1 MLFSIIIPCYNVEKY
16 LAECVDSILAQS
28 VDTFEVILVN
38 DGSKDTTGAICDA
51 YAARDARIRVI
62 HKENGGQSSA
72 RNMGTQ
78 IAKGDYFIYIDS
90 DDFIMDPDFLKKM
103 TEAAGK
109 NDIIFYK
116 HKKFDD
122 ETKQF
127 SPCAYSFAHLSSEA
141 SYYDT
146 LKAMI
151 AADAFFGMPWN
162 KCIRADVI
170 RENNIRFDESLT
182 GEDMDWIYYIILGS
196 CSLTTV
202 DEPFI
207 AYRQR
212 ANSVTSSLKIK
223 SLNDFVFILEKWY
236 EKAQSDDT
244 AQEQKEIMLASL
256 AKYYSNLLIMYT
268 RVKDKQKHAYD
279 KRLKKL
285 SVLLRHG
292 LSRRPRLVA
301 KIYKLAGFR
310 LTVTALKMLD
320 RVK

>member
-1 MLFSIIIPCYNVEKY
+1 MFFSIIIPCYNVENY
-16 LAECVDSILAQS
+16 LAACVDSILAQS

-51 YAARDARIRVI
+51 YAAKDSRIRVI

-72 RNMGTQ
+72 RNMGTA
-78 IAKGDYFIYIDS
+78 IAKGDYIIYIDS
-90 DDFIMDPDFLKKM
+90 DDFIMDRDFLKKM
-103 TEAAGK
+103 TEAAGE

-127 SPCAYSFAHLSSEA
+127 SPCAYSFASLSGEA

-162 KCIRADVI
+162 KCIRAGVI
-170 RENNIRFDESLT
+170 QENNIRFDESLSC
-182 GEDMDWIYYIILGS
+182 EDMDWIYYIILNS
-196 CSLTTV
+196 SSLKLV

-212 ANSVTSSLKIK
+212 ANSVTSAPKLK

-236 EKAQSDDT
+236 KKAESGDCT
-244 AQEQKEIMLASL
+244 EEQKQIMRASL
-256 AKYYSNLLIMYT
+256 AKYYSNLLILYT
-268 RVKDKQKHAYD
+268 RIKDKHKHDYD

-285 SVLLRHG
+285 SVLLKHG
-292 LSRRPRLVA
+292 LSKRPRLVA
-301 KIYKLAGFR
+301 KIYKIAGFK
-310 LTVTALKMLD
+310 LTTTALKVLD

>member
-28 VDTFEVILVN
+28 VESFEVILIN
-38 DGSKDTTGAICDA
+38 DGSKDNTGAICDA

-72 RNMGTQ
+72 RNMGTE

-103 TEAAGK
+103 VEAAGE

-127 SPCAYSFAHLSSEA
+127 SPCAYSFAQLGEA

-151 AADAFFGMPWN
+151 TADAFFGMPWN

-170 RENNIRFDESLT
+170 RENNIHFDESLT

-196 CSLTTV
+196 RSLTTV

-236 EKAQSDDT
+236 EKAQSDET
-244 AQEQKEIMLASL
+244 TQEQKEIMLASL

-268 RVKDKQKHAYD
+268 RVKDKHKHTYD

>member
-1 MLFSIIIPCYNVEKY
+1 MFSFIIPCYNVEKY

-28 VDTFEVILVN
+28 VADFEVILVN
-38 DGSKDTTGAICDA
+38 DGSKDNTGAICDA
-51 YAARDARIRVI
+51 YAAKDPRVKVI

-72 RNMGTQ
+72 RNMGTAV
-78 IAKGDYFIYIDS
+78 AKGDYIIYIDS
-90 DDFIMDPDFLKKM
+90 DDFIMDRDFLKKM
-103 TEAAGK
+103 AENAGS
-109 NDIIFYK
+109 DIIFYK

-127 SPCAYSFAHLSSEA
+127 SPCAYSFAGISREA

-146 LKAMI
+146 LKTMI

-162 KCIRADVI
+162 KCIRASVI
-170 RENNIRFDESLT
+170 QDNNIRFDERLT
-182 GEDMDWIYYIILGS
+182 GEDMDWIYYVILGS
-196 CSLTTV
+196 RSLVTV

-236 EKAQSDDT
+236 EKAQSGDCT
-244 AQEQKEIMLASL
+244 QMQKQVMLASL
-256 AKYYSNLLIMYT
+256 AKYYSNLLIAYT
-268 RVKDKQKHAYD
+268 RIKDKAKHDYD

-285 SVLLRHG
+285 SVLLGYG
-292 LSRRPRLVA
+292 LSKRPRLVA
-301 KIYKLAGFR
+301 KIYKLAGFK
-310 LTVTALKMLD
+310 LTTTALKVLD

>member
-16 LAECVDSILAQS
+16 LAECVDSILAQT

-38 DGSKDTTGAICDA
+38 DGSKDDTGSICDA
-51 YAARDARIRVI
+51 YAAKDARIRVI

-72 RNMGTQ
+72 RNMGTAV
-78 IAKGDYFIYIDS
+78 AKGDYIIYIDS
-90 DDFIMDPDFLKKM
+90 DDFIMDRDFLKKM
-103 TEAAGK
+103 TEAAGS
-109 NDIIFYK
+109 DIIFYK

-127 SPCAYSFAHLSSEA
+127 SPCSYSFADLGEA

-170 RENNIRFDESLT
+170 RDNNIRFDESFSC
-182 GEDMDWIYYIILGS
+182 EDMDWIYYIVLNS
-196 CSLTTV
+196 RSLTTV

-223 SLNDFVFILEKWY
+223 SLNDFVLILEKWY
-236 EKAQSDDT
+236 AKAQSGDT
-244 AQEQKEIMLASL
+244 TQELKEIMLPSL
-256 AKYYSNLLIMYT
+256 AKYYSNLLILYT
-268 RVKDKQKHAYD
+268 RVKDKQKHDYD

-285 SVLLRHG
+285 SALLRYG

-301 KIYKLAGFR
+301 KIYKFAGFK
-310 LTVTALKMLD
+310 LTATALKVLD